1 MTRFSITATAVLLL
15 APSLAQA
22 KVPVLDLGSIC
33 DFMPIV
39 INNPNVNGFSHYTCS
54 TGNFVGLISTVGGTQ
69 SVVASIQIKHKREP
83 FLLQLSYPLKDG
95 GSWSIFYT
103 RNGYAMKLY
112 QGGTYN
118 VIK

>member
-1 MTRFSITATAVLLL
+1 MTRLSIAAPAIFLL
-15 APSLAQA
+15 APGLAQA

-39 INNPNVNGFSHYTCS
+39 IHDPNVSGFSHFTCS
-54 TGNFVGLISTVGGTQ
+54 TGNFVGLIGRVGGAR

-95 GSWSIFYT
+95 GSWSI
-103 RNGYAMKLY
+103 
-112 QGGTYN
+112 
-118 VIK
+118 